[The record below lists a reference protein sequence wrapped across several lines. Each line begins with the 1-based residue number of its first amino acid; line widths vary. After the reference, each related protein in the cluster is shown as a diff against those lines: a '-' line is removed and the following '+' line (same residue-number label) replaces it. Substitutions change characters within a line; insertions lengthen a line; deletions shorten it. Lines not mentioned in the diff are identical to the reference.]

1 MFNKIQTMRNI
12 SSLCKLKTKDLDT
25 KTKTLVALSTGLEV
39 LSTSVGLP
47 ILGTVLGG
55 VIGSVLS
62 FEDNKKVED
71 GQIT

>member
-1 MFNKIQTMRNI
+1 MFNKAGTMRNI
-12 SSLCKLKTKDLDT
+12 SSLLKLKTKDLDT
-25 KTKTLVALSTGLEV
+25 KTKTVVALSTGLEV

-62 FEDNKKVED
+62 FDDNKEDKD
-71 GQIT
+71 GQIS

>member
-1 MFNKIQTMRNI
+1 MFNKIQTMRNV

-62 FEDNKKVED
+62 FDDDKKDQD